1 VSVAPSPRG
10 TAAVT
15 GDRATRRLLRR
26 CAEDALDFGR
36 IEQPSVGLVI
46 ALPHVDGGDAALL
59 DQAVQAPARNV
70 EAFADLFSCHEL
82 SLLHGSNHNIKRG
95 IASRAI
101 AIFMPLAYNAMS
113 K

>member
-1 VSVAPSPRG
+1 
-10 TAAVT
+10 
-15 GDRATRRLLRR
+15 
-26 CAEDALDFGR
+26 
-36 IEQPSVGLVI
+36 
-46 ALPHVDGGDAALL
+46 
-59 DQAVQAPARNV
+59 VQAPARNV

-101 AIFMPLAYNAMS
+101 AMFMPLAYNAMS